1 MCCPAIEEMLESEC
15 SFVLPRGSVVG
26 RVPVRGRQET
36 QVCANKQEEQRAS
49 GRHML
54 NSRGCCEREEVQASA
69 LNLWRED
76 VSRAF
81 QDLKPEIPMGR
92 QRPELPFC
100 RYRL

>member
-1 MCCPAIEEMLESEC
+1 M
-15 SFVLPRGSVVG
+15 VG

-76 VSRAF
+76 VSEMLEARNPNGKATS
-81 QDLKPEIPMGR
+81 
-92 QRPELPFC
+92 
-100 RYRL
+100 